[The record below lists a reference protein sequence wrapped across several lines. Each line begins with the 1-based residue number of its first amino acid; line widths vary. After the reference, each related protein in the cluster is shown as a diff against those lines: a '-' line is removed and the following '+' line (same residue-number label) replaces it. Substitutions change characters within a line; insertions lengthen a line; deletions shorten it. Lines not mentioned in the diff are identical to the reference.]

1 MERRSFIKKASATT
15 MVAVGMAGVS
25 QARASAADTEYYEL
39 RTYTLKF
46 GTSRRPLDEYL
57 ERALIPALNRQGV
70 ANIGVFEEIAAPQP
84 AVVYVLIPFPSAN
97 HFIDADQKLAEDGAY
112 QQAKGPYDE
121 VPGAIYARFDTYL
134 LKAFSG
140 IPQMKVPGSESEL
153 FELRIYESYS
163 EDAARR
169 KVKMFNEGE
178 LDIFY
183 KTGLNPVFFGSCMAG
198 KNMPHLTY
206 MLHFKD
212 MEERDANWQKF
223 VDHPDW
229 KNMSSMEEY
238 ANTVSHIIRK
248 FLKRSSYSQI

>member
-1 MERRSFIKKASATT
+1 MERRSFIKKATATSL
-15 MVAVGMAGVS
+15 VATGMTGLSYAKG
-25 QARASAADTEYYEL
+25 AATTEYYEL
-39 RTYTLKF
+39 RTYTMKF

-57 ERALIPALNRQGV
+57 EQAFIPALNRIGV
-70 ANIGVFEEIAAPQP
+70 TNIGVFEEIAAPQP
-84 AVVYVLIPFPSAN
+84 AVLYLLIAYPSAE
-97 HFIDADQKLAEDGAY
+97 HFISSSDKLSEDETYQK
-112 QQAKGPYDE
+112 AKEAYDE
-121 VPGAIYARFDTYL
+121 VGQAIYSRFDTSL

-140 IPQMKVPGSESEL
+140 IPQMKVPGKDSGL

-183 KTGLNPVFFGSCMAG
+183 DTGLHPVFFGSCMAG

-212 MEERDANWQKF
+212 MEERDANWKKF

-229 KNMSSMEEY
+229 KKMSSMDEY
-238 ANTVSHIIRK
+238 ANSVSHIIRK
-248 FLKRSSYSQI
+248 FLQRVSYSQV